1 MDDNV
6 IFMRTPVGTQVA
18 RDPATSLPRAMRTL
32 LLSVDGRTR
41 VSSYRMI
48 LSHLGDVALLFEG
61 LENAGYIA
69 RTDGVQT
76 RVASPAPA
84 PAPRPTNIAAE
95 LQSLAAATAFHP
107 SQTPSVMGSPPTKNF
122 EVLAKIN
129 EVQAH
134 FTQNPPS
141 LMGRSS
147 AFNPTLRAANL
158 NRAKSMMTDFLM
170 QHLPAVA
177 MEVSLSIDRIDTAEE
192 LSRALDDYAQLVAK
206 LGRVSVEH
214 LRDVR
219 ALIQK

>member
-1 MDDNV
+1 MEDN
-6 IFMRTPVGTQVA
+6 IIYMRTPVGTQVA
-18 RDPATSLPRAMRTL
+18 RDPAASLPRAMRTL

-76 RVASPAPA
+76 RVAPPPP
-84 PAPRPTNIAAE
+84 PAPRPANIAAQ
-95 LQSLAAATAFHP
+95 LQSLAAATGFHP
-107 SQTPSVMGSPPTKNF
+107 SQEPSVMGSPPTKNF

-129 EVQAH
+129 EVQAQ

-141 LMGRSS
+141 LSGRTS

-158 NRAKSMMTDFLM
+158 NRAKGMMTDFLM

-219 ALIQK
+219 ALIQQ

>member
-1 MDDNV
+1 MDDNI

-18 RDPATSLPRAMRTL
+18 RDPTASLPRAMRTL

-76 RVASPAPA
+76 RVAPPPP
-84 PAPRPTNIAAE
+84 PAPRPANIAAQ
-95 LQSLAAATAFHP
+95 LQSLAAETGFHP
-107 SQTPSVMGSPPTKNF
+107 NTPPSVMGTPPTKNF

-129 EVQAH
+129 EAQAH

-141 LMGRSS
+141 LSGRTS

-158 NRAKSMMTDFLM
+158 NRAKGMMTDFLM

-219 ALIQK
+219 ALIQQ